1 MTLQL
6 QFTKKMPFH
15 DLKVDYTFGNKI
27 TAIMGAS
34 GAGKSTLFQCISGLK
49 KIDSGIIQ
57 FEDISFNDT
66 SISLHLPTAERK
78 IGYLFQNLALFPNMN
93 VYDNISFGLKMNK
106 AKRKE
111 TAAIKRQV
119 RYISDYLQISHL
131 LYSSVQKLSGGEKQ
145 RVAMARAM
153 IINPNLLLL
162 DEPFNGLDEDT
173 RHICMELVQ
182 NMATD
187 FDLPVIFVT
196 HYRFEAQK
204 MTNEIVILK
213 DGHLEKDA

>member
-6 QFTKKMPFH
+6 QFTKQMPFH
-15 DLKVDYTFGNKI
+15 DLKVDYHFKENI
-27 TAIMGAS
+27 TAVMGAS
-34 GAGKSTLFQCISGLK
+34 GSGKSTLFQCISGLK
-49 KIDSGIIQ
+49 HIDSGTIQ
-57 FEDISFNDT
+57 FGDTTFDDT
-66 SISLHLPTAERK
+66 SIALHLPTAERK

-106 AKRKE
+106 AKRKD
-111 TAAIKRQV
+111 TSAISRQV
-119 RYISDYLQISHL
+119 RHMSDYLQISHL

-153 IINPNLLLL
+153 IINPHLLLL

-173 RHICMELVQ
+173 RYICMDLVQ
-182 NMATD
+182 NMAKD
-187 FDLPVIFVT
+187 FELPVIFVT

-204 MTNEIVILK
+204 LTNEIIYLK
-213 DGHLEKDA
+213 DGHLEKEA